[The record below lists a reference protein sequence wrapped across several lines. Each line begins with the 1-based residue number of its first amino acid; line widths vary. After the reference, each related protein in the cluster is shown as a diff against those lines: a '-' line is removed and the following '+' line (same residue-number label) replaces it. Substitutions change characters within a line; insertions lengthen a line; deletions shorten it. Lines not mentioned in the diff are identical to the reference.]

1 MEARE
6 RGDASVTAWGTGS
19 PTREFLYVDDAAEG
33 IALAMERYDKPDPVN
48 LGSGDETSIRDLTST
63 IREMVGFEGRVEWD
77 ESKPDG
83 QPRRTARHV
92 TRTGGVRLRRVDA
105 VRRRA
110 ARDDRLVRGEP
121 RPAGPMTARKQ
132 RYKRALRPR
141 RHCRHPPR
149 AGFHSG
155 SCCGSASPSPSGSK
169 TGDPSSSGSA
179 GLGKDG
185 KEFVFL
191 KFRTMVQDAESAG
204 LVTADAD
211 PRVTRVGRVL
221 RRTALDELPQ
231 VINVLRGDMSF
242 VGPRALPVQ
251 MHLDA
256 VAEEPRFDRRTAV
269 MPGMTGTAQLYLP
282 RHCSP
287 RRRLAYDMLYVKRAS
302 LWLDV
307 ALMLR
312 AAWNTLTGSWG
323 TGHRRPE
330 APAGRDAEV

>member
-1 MEARE
+1 M
-6 RGDASVTAWGTGS
+6 
-19 PTREFLYVDDAAEG
+19 
-33 IALAMERYDKPDPVN
+33 
-48 LGSGDETSIRDLTST
+48 
-63 IREMVGFEGRVEWD
+63 
-77 ESKPDG
+77 
-83 QPRRTARHV
+83 
-92 TRTGGVRLRRVDA
+92 
-105 VRRRA
+105 
-110 ARDDRLVRGEP
+110 
-121 RPAGPMTARKQ
+121 
-132 RYKRALRPR
+132 
-141 RHCRHPPR
+141 
-149 AGFHSG
+149 
-155 SCCGSASPSPSGSK
+155 
-169 TGDPSSSGSA
+169 
-179 GLGKDG
+179 GKNG

-330 APAGRDAEV
+330 TPAGRDAEV

>member
-1 MEARE
+1 
-6 RGDASVTAWGTGS
+6 
-19 PTREFLYVDDAAEG
+19 
-33 IALAMERYDKPDPVN
+33 
-48 LGSGDETSIRDLTST
+48 
-63 IREMVGFEGRVEWD
+63 
-77 ESKPDG
+77 
-83 QPRRTARHV
+83 
-92 TRTGGVRLRRVDA
+92 
-105 VRRRA
+105 
-110 ARDDRLVRGEP
+110 
-121 RPAGPMTARKQ
+121 MTAPKQ
-132 RYKRALRPR
+132 RYKRAYDLTVIVVTHLALAPLWLALWLGIPLAVWLEDRGPVFFRQR
-141 RHCRHPPR
+141 RV
-149 AGFHSG
+149 
-155 SCCGSASPSPSGSK
+155 
-169 TGDPSSSGSA
+169 
-179 GLGKDG
+179 GKNG

-330 APAGRDAEV
+330 TPAGRDAEV